1 MQLFGSLVFMCLM
14 SKRVNSYKSN
24 TVKLTNILK
33 YLILLKIYLTH
44 IFWFPSFPCVCR
56 LLGQSEPHGGF
67 ILPDLAKGFDLCI
80 FILGSYE
87 GQKPI
92 SYRILAVR
100 TVKLTSDHQIFCK
113 KFVFDLHM
121 TSKSKCIGQTFWP
134 SRVK

>member
-56 LLGQSEPHGGF
+56 LLG
-67 ILPDLAKGFDLCI
+67 
-80 FILGSYE
+80 
-87 GQKPI
+87 
-92 SYRILAVR
+92 
-100 TVKLTSDHQIFCK
+100 
-113 KFVFDLHM
+113 
-121 TSKSKCIGQTFWP
+121 
-134 SRVK
+134 